1 MKKLIVFLGI
11 VFLTIGSALHAQ
23 EIPEISLDM
32 RGGFNYGNISR
43 SGQFMGDGLYLD
55 INGNISPNFSYS
67 LNQRLASTYYED
79 NSGFNGT
86 NWLTLTYETDSF
98 ALTAGKDA
106 IFVGSFEYDAYDLD
120 SYYDMNSS
128 FYNEFDCWQWGVS
141 AAWYPADGQEVLFQV
156 ANSPFAYGDPNL
168 FAIAAGWRGAWDW
181 YESYWT
187 ANLWQYSNDTAVKAI
202 NLGNRFTFG
211 DFAMDLD
218 LMGRFGEAEGP
229 TGITVAFSPSYSI
242 SDWGRVFA
250 KGVAETEN
258 VIFGAGFEYFPL
270 KENKDIRMHA
280 AWAYNEYMYGNTLN
294 IGLTWKMN
302 LTKMLRR

>member
-1 MKKLIVFLGI
+1 
-11 VFLTIGSALHAQ
+11 
-23 EIPEISLDM
+23 
-32 RGGFNYGNISR
+32 
-43 SGQFMGDGLYLD
+43 
-55 INGNISPNFSYS
+55 
-67 LNQRLASTYYED
+67 
-79 NSGFNGT
+79 
-86 NWLTLTYETDSF
+86 
-98 ALTAGKDA
+98 
-106 IFVGSFEYDAYDLD
+106 
-120 SYYDMNSS
+120 
-128 FYNEFDCWQWGVS
+128 
-141 AAWYPADGQEVLFQV
+141 
-156 ANSPFAYGDPNL
+156 
-168 FAIAAGWRGAWDW
+168 
-181 YESYWT
+181 
-187 ANLWQYSNDTAVKAI
+187 
-202 NLGNRFTFG
+202 
-211 DFAMDLD
+211 MDLD